1 MNEALVS
8 MTVLTS
14 GLLSLAQ
21 FQGEMIQHGSEVK
34 TQTSAVNLARL
45 KLEALRQEA
54 IADYD
59 SIESGNDAPSRHAGD
74 SADFNRR
81 WIVTPH
87 TNPNYTEVQVTTTW
101 TSIDG
106 EPQSVSLRSLIAP
119 NLPYS
124 ARPSPAKGA
133 EPVTTEE
140 DASPDAQPSADTL
153 ADTDD
158 PSSQQPETSSLAAN
172 TPTATCLCA
181 RAQDGTIG
189 LDARSSDP
197 DCTQAC
203 CQAMGESASSAMCG
217 NGDCSFVAQCY

>member
-34 TQTSAVNLARL
+34 TQTSALNLAQL
-45 KLEALRQEA
+45 KLEELHQDA

-59 SIESGNDAPSRHAGD
+59 SIASGSDAPSRHAGD
-74 SADFNRR
+74 SANFSRR
-81 WIVTPH
+81 WILTPH
-87 TNPNYTEVQVTTTW
+87 TEPNYTEVQVTTAW

-106 EPQSVSLRSLIAP
+106 EHQSVSLLSLIAP
-119 NLPYS
+119 SLPYS
-124 ARPSPAKGA
+124 ARPSPASGT

-140 DASPDAQPSADTL
+140 EASPDTQPPADRLAETEDQSPSEPEGSTL
-153 ADTDD
+153 A
-158 PSSQQPETSSLAAN
+158 AK

-181 RAQDGTIG
+181 RDQDGTIG

-197 DCTQAC
+197 DCTQSC
-203 CQAMGESASSAMCG
+203 CQSMGDNASSAMCG